1 MGCGILGAEGEH
13 SICPLA
19 QFIGN
24 VPVVLQCDTQ
34 KGEHLTQLAQ
44 ALLRVQK

>member
-1 MGCGILGAEGEH
+1 MGCGILGAEEEH
-13 SICPLA
+13 SLSISA
-19 QFIGN
+19 VYRN